1 MTRYSLIVC
10 ALVFSGC
17 AAKLAVAPPPPLAL
31 HAALPSGVIGFR
43 LSPAG
48 PGSVPR
54 LLNKRLSGVAMMWY
68 VHAQN
73 SSTETVNIY
82 PSLVIGQA
90 AHLEPYDYPSML
102 LLIGD
107 AQTYSALARAG
118 RIGQQGVKLGPY
130 VLARLS
136 KYVKPTWIEA
146 GTGFL
151 YALPDV
157 LSHLQQVQRPVAQ
170 SFDALAWKDPIQLG
184 PGATATA
191 HLFTAPWSATAEY
204 DFTVN

>member
-1 MTRYSLIVC
+1 M
-10 ALVFSGC
+10 
-17 AAKLAVAPPPPLAL
+17 PLQ
-31 HAALPSGVIGFR
+31 PGVIGFR
-43 LSPAG
+43 ISPAG
-48 PGSVPR
+48 AGSVPR
-54 LLNKRLSGVAMMWY
+54 LLNKRISGVAMMWL
-68 VHAQN
+68 VSAQN
-73 SSTETVNIY
+73 SSTETINIY

-90 AHLEPYDYPSML
+90 AHLEPFDYPSML

-136 KYVKPTWIEA
+136 KYLKPTWIEA

-157 LSHLQQVQRPVAQ
+157 LAHLQQVERPVAQ

-184 PGATATA
+184 PGATATT
-191 HLFTAPWSATAEY
+191 HLFTAPWSGAKEY
-204 DFTVN
+204 DFVVNVAAMPQERSAR